1 MDNFQELLIYLSNEK
16 DFYMKK
22 KNTITEPIRKKYV
35 MTLIIFLDIL
45 IREITSNNICKMFID
60 GFKKDTVIEP
70 TRQYDY
76 DFKEGFFINLNESDD
91 RRKNI
96 ENIDFLI
103 KMNRFEAI
111 RHKEGDIGCS
121 LSHLQLLKNILDMPV
136 DNENTY
142 FLIIE
147 DDICIKDTK
156 KYEAF
161 VSDLNKTISQHL
173 PDMIILSGTNK
184 IINGEEYYGNG
195 FYRLLKS
202 NTTSSYIINH
212 KFIPT
217 LIKKFEKGIKELY
230 GIIDETDTTKK
241 GLLKNLYSCDQIW
254 NEHILKEKWL
264 IYNDPT
270 IFIPNLKLQSTISIF
285 ENNEKEIE
293 RNKELIE
300 NFNSF
305 YLFNTNFNLF
315 IPYLKYHKIWKYFTK
330 VITEI
335 EKNMKSI
342 KCFYRE

>member
-1 MDNFQELLIYLSNEK
+1 MSDISEILLYLKNEK
-16 DFYMKK
+16 EFYTNKK
-22 KNTITEPIRKKYV
+22 PTITEPIRKKYI
-35 MTLIIFLDIL
+35 MTLIIFLEIL
-45 IREITSNNICKMFID
+45 IRNIESGDIDKIFID
-60 GFKKDTVIEP
+60 GFKNDTVIKS
-70 TRQYDY
+70 TRQYEY
-76 DFKEGFFINLNESDD
+76 DFKDGFFINLKESDD

-96 ENIDFLI
+96 ENMDFLI

-121 LSHLQLLKNILDMPV
+121 LSHLQLLKNILDIPV

-147 DDICIKDTK
+147 DDISIKDTK
-156 KYEAF
+156 KYEDF
-161 VSDLNKTISQHL
+161 LNNLNKMISQHL

-285 ENNEKEIE
+285 ENNKKEIE

-315 IPYLKYHKIWKYFTK
+315 IPYLKYHKIWEYFTK
-330 VITEI
+330 VITEM

-342 KCFYRE
+342 KSFYRK